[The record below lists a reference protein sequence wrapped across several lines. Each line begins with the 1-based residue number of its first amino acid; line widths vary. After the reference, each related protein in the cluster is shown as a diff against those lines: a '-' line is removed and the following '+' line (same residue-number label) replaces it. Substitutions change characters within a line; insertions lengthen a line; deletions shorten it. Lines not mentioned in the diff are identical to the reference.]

1 VALIMLPPGLADR
14 VEALLGLRIRSA
26 EAAVGGHSNLVF
38 SVNDVVVK
46 AANLPM
52 KRADVAREIE
62 LLWKLD
68 GLGCASP
75 TVVGSHV
82 DDEWVVLATIK
93 SAGTP
98 GTVLLGDLL
107 ANRQRAT
114 AFGTLMGRLLRSVH
128 GCAPHPISGE
138 LYERVGLLADSAVRL
153 NSLGIAPKVRDT
165 LLSAIHDPVHQRG
178 VAFLHGDPGLHNV
191 LLELSSESATNGL
204 RIAALVD
211 WELGGWGNPLSDVS
225 WLFWTMSFR
234 GYAEAAWPAFADAYG
249 DWALRAIGWNDV
261 SVLSSILGQM
271 ALLLTRTDSGTAV
284 RDIWL
289 SRIAEV
295 DDLLIPDLVS

>member
-1 VALIMLPPGLADR
+1 MLPPSLAER
-14 VEALLGLRIRSA
+14 VELLLGQRIRSA

-38 SVNDVVVK
+38 TVNDTVIK
-46 AANLPM
+46 AATLPI

-68 GLGCASP
+68 GLGCGSP

-82 DDEWVVLATIK
+82 DDEWVLLATIK

-98 GTVLLGDLL
+98 GTVLLPDLL
-107 ANRQRAT
+107 ADSHRAA

-128 GCAPHPISGE
+128 GSAPHPIPGE
-138 LYERVGLLADSAVRL
+138 MYERTGLLADAAVRL
-153 NSLGIAPKVRDT
+153 TSLEIAPKVRDT

-191 LLELSSESATNGL
+191 LLETSSDAGSLGL

-211 WELGGWGNPLSDVS
+211 WEMGGWGNPLSDVA

-234 GYAEAAWPAFADAYG
+234 GYVDSAWPAFAEAYG
-249 DWALRAIGWNDV
+249 SWALRAIGWNDL
-261 SVLSSILGQM
+261 SVMSSILGQM
-271 ALLLTRTDSGTAV
+271 ALLLVRTDSGTAV

-289 SRIAEV
+289 TRIAAV
-295 DDLLIPDLVS
+295 DDLMIPDVA